1 VATSVAVYGGLL
13 PGQYIIFYGP
23 WIYGKF
29 PPQIWRLVTSFLLT
43 GPQLGMI
50 FDPFM
55 LWNYGSGLE
64 KDSPRFTRK
73 GDFFVFV
80 AFVAL
85 VILVSHEASYAPVMI
100 VVILFL

>member
-1 VATSVAVYGGLL
+1 
-13 PGQYIIFYGP
+13 
-23 WIYGKF
+23 
-29 PPQIWRLVTSFLLT
+29 
-43 GPQLGMI
+43 MI

-85 VILVSHEASYAPVMI
+85 IILVSDE
-100 VVILFL
+100 L